1 MPQPITTTGIKGF
14 LTWFAREQPAL
25 FNQIAPKLPS
35 MVPAAF
41 SNYTARAKKLK
52 AIYKSGV
59 SGIGRFADYSSYSL
73 APIYVTAASTSSDP
87 IAVNYDSSL
96 QNVTGGSVAVNYDST
111 LTPINTG
118 DLDTG
123 TTPTTTIPPVAAAA
137 NSGSASQPIAN
148 AIAQTIGAAASVVMT
163 NNAAAAQQALV
174 QQQLARAQ
182 AGLPPLNT
190 SVNSLGI
197 PTVTSTSSTTMTSL
211 LILGAGVAAVL
222 FLTGDKNKKKV

>member
-41 SNYTARAKKLK
+41 SNYTQRAAKLK
-52 AIYKSGV
+52 AIYKSGAP
-59 SGIGRFADYSSYSL
+59 SMGKLGDYYTL
-73 APIYVTAASTSSDP
+73 APVYSTAPAISSDP

-174 QQQLARAQ
+174 NTQLARAQ
-182 AGLPPLNT
+182 AGLTPLNT